1 MKNNIVILFVLI
13 ILSFSY
19 GAAVGRYEI
28 FPFSNIQSLKKI
40 IVLDNDQKSITIKD
54 DEKNYRWLD
63 RVSLF
68 EKLNKTHD
76 IVVFG
81 DSIMERFEWTEYF
94 KDVDIVNR
102 GIAGDTSFLIL
113 ERLDNVVA
121 TKPEKVFLMIGINDL
136 NRGRSPETIF
146 NNIVSIAEK
155 LNDNGIKVIMQ
166 SVILLSEEYDLDHKV
181 ADNKEILKLN
191 ELIKEYCFE
200 KKYIYV
206 DHNENL
212 AYKGYLNNDYT
223 IDGFHLNGNGYFILA
238 ENLKKYI
245 YQ

>member
-1 MKNNIVILFVLI
+1 MKKNNVILFVFI

-28 FPFSNIQSLKKI
+28 FPFSYIQILKKK
-40 IVLDNDQKSITIKD
+40 IVFDNGQKSITIKD
-54 DEKNYRWLD
+54 DEKKYRWLD

-76 IVVFG
+76 IVMIG
-81 DSIMERFEWTEYF
+81 DSIMERFEWAEYF

-113 ERLDNVVA
+113 ERLDNIVA

-136 NRGRSPETIF
+136 NRGRSPETIL
-146 NNIVSIAEK
+146 NNIINITENLKSSGVKI
-155 LNDNGIKVIMQ
+155 IIQ
-166 SVILLSEEYDLDHKV
+166 SVVLLSDKHDLDNNV
-181 ADNKEILKLN
+181 ADNKQILKLN
-191 ELIKEYCFE
+191 ELIREYCLE
-200 KKYIYV
+200 NKYIYV

-212 AYKGYLNNDYT
+212 AYKGYLKNDYT
-223 IDGFHLNGNGYFILA
+223 IDGFHLNGNGYFVLA